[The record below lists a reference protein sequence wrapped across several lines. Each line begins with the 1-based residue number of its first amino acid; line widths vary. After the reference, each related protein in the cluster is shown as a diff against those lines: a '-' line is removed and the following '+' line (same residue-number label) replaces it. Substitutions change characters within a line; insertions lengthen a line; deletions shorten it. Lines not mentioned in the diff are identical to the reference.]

1 MIMSTDW
8 TFLQTMGISLTLLQE
23 RQMKWYIIDLHIYLC
38 YDLSKHKAPLE
49 RGTCKGHL
57 DTSQMENT
65 QDFLI
70 YLCCVFLRI
79 TTMPKEQHKINK
91 GGWQKREKDEEA
103 TEPAVQ
109 WTTVVPNLPKEK
121 NQTATKQNP
130 INGLQVILSP
140 N

>member
-1 MIMSTDW
+1 
-8 TFLQTMGISLTLLQE
+8 
-23 RQMKWYIIDLHIYLC
+23 
-38 YDLSKHKAPLE
+38 
-49 RGTCKGHL
+49 
-57 DTSQMENT
+57 
-65 QDFLI
+65 
-70 YLCCVFLRI
+70 
-79 TTMPKEQHKINK
+79 MPKEQHKINK